1 MLTIGIP
8 KETADRETRVA
19 MTPTI
24 AKQLISK
31 GFKINLESGA
41 GDLSNFSDKD
51 YETVGVK
58 VEKREAVFKSQI
70 VAKINPPN
78 KEEVTIME
86 KSAVLISLLF
96 AHSNTELI
104 KQLAKQKVS
113 AFSLDAIPRTSL
125 AQSMDVLSSQANL
138 AGYKA
143 VILGGAEMG
152 KIFPMLMT
160 SAGTI
165 KPSSVVIFGAGVAG
179 LQAIAT
185 AKRLGANVWVSD
197 IRPETKEQV
206 QSLGGKFI
214 EVEADSSIKTEG
226 GYVKGV
232 SDEFLKKQQD
242 AVTEKVVNADLI
254 ITTALI
260 PGKKAPMLIPDEML
274 AKMKAGSV
282 IVDMAVSQGGNC
294 ASSELNKVI
303 EKNGVKIV
311 GEGNLPGTLPINASE
326 LLAKNIQNF
335 IQHLTDEGKFNWDT
349 DDEITAGSLIVKDGD
364 VFQDSL
370 KEVLQPEL
378 IKS

>member
-1 MLTIGIP
+1 MLNIGIP

-24 AKQLISK
+24 AKQLINK
-31 GFKINLESGA
+31 GFAISVETNA
-41 GDLSNFSDKD
+41 GSLSNFSDKD
-51 YETVGVK
+51 YEDVGATIS
-58 VEKREAVFKSQI
+58 KRDAVFKAQI
-70 VAKINPPN
+70 VAKINPPSKDEIN
-78 KEEVTIME
+78 LME
-86 KSAVLISLLF
+86 KGSVLISLLF
-96 AHSNTELI
+96 AQSNTETL
-104 KQLAKQKVS
+104 KLLAKQQIS

-165 KPSSVVIFGAGVAG
+165 KPSTVVIFGAGVAG

-214 EVEADSSIKTEG
+214 EVEGDSSIKTEG

-232 SDEFLKKQQD
+232 SDEFLKKQQE
-242 AVTEKVVNADLI
+242 AVTEKVINADLI

-260 PGKKAPMLIPDEML
+260 PGKKAPLLIPDEML
-274 AKMKAGSV
+274 AKMKPGSV

-335 IQHLTDEGKFNWDT
+335 IQHLTEEGKFKWDMN
-349 DDEITAGSLIVKDGD
+349 DEITAGSLIIKEGA
-364 VFQDSL
+364 VFQASL
-370 KEVLQPEL
+370 KELIQPEL
-378 IKS
+378 IKA

>member
-1 MLTIGIP
+1 MLNIGVP
-8 KETADRETRVA
+8 KESANSESRVA

-24 AKQLISK
+24 AKQLINK
-31 GFKINLESGA
+31 GFKVMLESDA
-41 GDLSNFSDKD
+41 GLLSNFSNKD
-51 YETVGVK
+51 YEDVGVTI
-58 VEKREAVFKSQI
+58 EKKENIYKAEVI
-70 VAKINPPN
+70 AKINPPS
-78 KEEVTIME
+78 KDEVKLMSKDAT
-86 KSAVLISLLF
+86 LISLLF
-96 AHSNTELI
+96 AQTNTEIINLM
-104 KQLAKQKVS
+104 AKQKIS

-165 KPSSVVIFGAGVAG
+165 KPATVVIFGAGVAG

-214 EVEADSSIKTEG
+214 EVEGDSSIKTEG

-232 SDEFLKKQQD
+232 SDEFLKKQQE
-242 AVTEKVVNADLI
+242 AVTEKVINADLV

-260 PGKKAPMLIPDEML
+260 PGKKAPLLIPDEML
-274 AKMKAGSV
+274 EKMKSGTV

-294 ASSELNKVI
+294 ASSELNKVVT
-303 EKNGVKIV
+303 KNGIKIV
-311 GEGNLPGTLPINASE
+311 GEGNLPATLPINASE

-335 IQHLTDEGKFNWDT
+335 IQHLTHEGQFKWDM
-349 DDEITAGSLIVKDGD
+349 DDEITAGSLILKDGEII
-364 VFQDSL
+364 QDYL
-370 KEVLQPEL
+370 KKSVQPEL
-378 IKS
+378 INS

>member
-1 MLTIGIP
+1 MITIGIP

-31 GFKINLESGA
+31 GFKIKLESGA
-41 GDLSNFSDKD
+41 GELSNFSDKD

-58 VEKREAVFKSQI
+58 VEKRENVFKSQI

-78 KEEVTIME
+78 NEEVTIME
-86 KSAVLISLLF
+86 KSSVLISLLF
-96 AHSNTELI
+96 AHSNTALV

-165 KPSSVVIFGAGVAG
+165 KPSTVVIFGAGVAG

-274 AKMKAGSV
+274 AKMKSGSV

-294 ASSELNKVI
+294 ASSELNKVV

-335 IQHLTDEGKFNWDT
+335 IQHLTDDGKFKWDT
-349 DDEITAGSLIVKDGD
+349 KDEITAGSLIVKDGD

-370 KEVLQPEL
+370 KEVIQSEL
-378 IKS
+378 IKA

>member
-1 MLTIGIP
+1 MITIGIP

-31 GFKINLESGA
+31 GFKIKLESGA
-41 GDLSNFSDKD
+41 GELSNFSDKD

-58 VEKREAVFKSQI
+58 VEKRENVFKSQI

-78 KEEVTIME
+78 NEEVTIME
-86 KSAVLISLLF
+86 KSSVLISLLF
-96 AHSNTELI
+96 AHSNTALV

-165 KPSSVVIFGAGVAG
+165 KPSTVVIFGAGVAG

-214 EVEADSSIKTEG
+214 EVEVDSSIKTEG

-274 AKMKAGSV
+274 AKMKSGSV

-294 ASSELNKVI
+294 ASSELNKVV

-335 IQHLTDEGKFNWDT
+335 IQHLTDDGKFKWDT
-349 DDEITAGSLIVKDGD
+349 EDEITAGSLIVKDGD

-370 KEVLQPEL
+370 KEVIQSEL
-378 IKS
+378 IKA

>member
-1 MLTIGIP
+1 MLNIGVP
-8 KETADRETRVA
+8 KESANRESRVA

-24 AKQLISK
+24 AKQLINK
-31 GFKINLESGA
+31 GFKVMLESDA
-41 GDLSNFSDKD
+41 GLLSNFSNKD
-51 YETVGVK
+51 YEDVGVTI
-58 VEKREAVFKSQI
+58 EKKENIYKAEVI
-70 VAKINPPN
+70 AKINPPS
-78 KEEVTIME
+78 KDEVKLMGKDAT
-86 KSAVLISLLF
+86 LISLLF
-96 AHSNTELI
+96 AQTNTEIINLM
-104 KQLAKQKVS
+104 AKQKIS

-165 KPSSVVIFGAGVAG
+165 KPATVVIFGAGVAG

-214 EVEADSSIKTEG
+214 EVEGDSSIKTEG

-232 SDEFLKKQQD
+232 SDEFLKKQQE
-242 AVTEKVVNADLI
+242 AVTEKVINADLV

-260 PGKKAPMLIPDEML
+260 PGKKAPLLIPDEML
-274 AKMKAGSV
+274 EKMKSGTV

-294 ASSELNKVI
+294 ASSELNKVVT
-303 EKNGVKIV
+303 KNGIKIV
-311 GEGNLPGTLPINASE
+311 GEGNLPATLPINASE

-335 IQHLTDEGKFNWDT
+335 IQHLTHEGQFKWDM
-349 DDEITAGSLIVKDGD
+349 DDEITAGSLILKDGEII
-364 VFQDSL
+364 QDYL
-370 KEVLQPEL
+370 KKSVQPEL
-378 IKS
+378 INS